1 MLASVLLA
9 SLFVA
14 SNAYTL
20 KVRAPDVSYCQD
32 GSEDWFGNIVLNI
45 NPWPVHIAANEVL
58 SIDVG
63 LDILQTVE
71 VGSQLKVEWA
81 LQTPLGDLP
90 IPCVPVSST
99 FMNDAF
105 FRIVFKNFEI
115 DSLEIF

>member
-32 GSEDWFGNIVLNI
+32 GTEDWFSNIVYNV
-45 NPWPVHIAANEVL
+45 NPWPMHIAANEVL